1 MRFVTDAVYV
11 SGYKIKVRFD
21 DGSCRLVDL
30 APHLDGPIFEPLKD
44 IEYFKRLA
52 VNDDIDTVAWPN
64 TADFSP
70 DFLYDIGE
78 EVT

>member
-1 MRFVTDAVYV
+1 MRFVTEAVYV

-21 DGSCRLVDL
+21 DGACRLVDL

-52 VNDDIDTVAWPN
+52 LNDDLDTIVWPN
-64 TADFSP
+64 AADFSP
-70 DFLYDIGE
+70 DFLYEIGE